1 MKIGL
6 MLNDTGDKNNSLD
19 NMVAF
24 AKEAEAKGFPS
35 LWMAH
40 IFGYDA
46 LTALA
51 IVGRETSTIEL
62 GTAVISVYRQ
72 HPFALGQQALTTQ
85 AACDG
90 RLNLGIGLAHQP
102 VVEGMFGMSYDKP
115 ARYMREFLEILNPVL
130 HGEAS
135 SFAGELLTG
144 RGSMIVE
151 EAQKPVNLFVA
162 ALGPVMLDLC
172 GKQADGTVT
181 WMTGK
186 KTIETHIL
194 PKLSKAAGA
203 MGKPDPRVV
212 AGFPICVTSDVE
224 GTKELISQSL
234 TIYGEL
240 ASYRSMLDLE
250 GAAGPADIAVVG
262 DEAAVDAELD
272 RIAAAGVTDFNAAII
287 AKNDE
292 DRQRT
297 MDYLASKVK

>member
-6 MLNDTGDKNNSLD
+6 MLNDSGDKNNSLD

-24 AKEAEAKGFPS
+24 AKDAEAKGFPS

-51 IVGRETSTIEL
+51 VVGRETSTIEL

-85 AACDG
+85 AATSG
-90 RLNLGIGLAHQP
+90 RLNLGIGLAHKP

-130 HGEAS
+130 RGEPS
-135 SFAGELLTG
+135 SFSGDLLTG

-151 EAQKPVNLFVA
+151 EADKPVKLFVA
-162 ALGPVMLDLC
+162 ALGPVMLDIC
-172 GKQADGTVT
+172 GKNADGTVT

-186 KTIETHIL
+186 KTIESHIL
-194 PKLSKAAGA
+194 PTMSKAASKA
-203 MGKPDPRVV
+203 GKPSPRVV
-212 AGFPICVTSDVE
+212 AGFPICLTNDVD
-224 GTKELISQSL
+224 GTKELISKSL
-234 TIYGEL
+234 TVYGQL
-240 ASYRSMLDLE
+240 ASYRAMLDLE

-262 DEAAVDAELD
+262 DEAAVDAELK

-287 AKNDE
+287 ANNDE

-297 MDYLASKVK
+297 MDYLASKV

>member
-6 MLNDTGDKNNSLD
+6 MLNDSGDKNNSLD

-72 HPFALGQQALTTQ
+72 HPFALAQQALTTQ
-85 AACDG
+85 AATSG

-115 ARYMREFLEILNPVL
+115 ARYMKEFLEILNPVL
-130 HGEAS
+130 KGEKS
-135 SFAGELLTG
+135 SFSGDLLTG

-151 EAQKPVNLFVA
+151 EADKPVKLFVA

-172 GKQADGTVT
+172 GREADGTVT

-186 KTIETHIL
+186 KTIESHIL
-194 PKLSKAAGA
+194 PKMLKAASEV
-203 MGKPDPRVV
+203 GKPSPRVV
-212 AGFPICVTSDVE
+212 AGFPICVTNDIE
-224 GTKELISQSL
+224 GTKELISKSL
-234 TIYGEL
+234 TVYGQL
-240 ASYRSMLDLE
+240 ASYRAMLDLE

-262 DEAAVDAELD
+262 DEAAVDAELE

-287 AKNDE
+287 ATNDE

-297 MDYLASKVK
+297 MDYLASKV

>member
-6 MLNDTGDKNNSLD
+6 MLNDSGDKNNSLD

-85 AACDG
+85 AATSG

-102 VVEGMFGMSYDKP
+102 VVEGMFGMSFDKP

-130 HGEAS
+130 RGEAS
-135 SFAGELLTG
+135 SFSGDLLTG

-151 EAQKPVNLFVA
+151 EAAKPVKLFVA

-172 GKQADGTVT
+172 GREADGTVT

-186 KTIETHIL
+186 KTIESHIL
-194 PKLSKAAGA
+194 PKMSKAASEA
-203 MGKPDPRVV
+203 GKPSPRVI
-212 AGFPICVTSDVE
+212 AGFPICLTNDVD
-224 GTKELISQSL
+224 GTKDLISKSL
-234 TIYGEL
+234 TVYGQL
-240 ASYRSMLDLE
+240 ASYRAMLDLE

-262 DEAAVDAELD
+262 DEAAVDAELE

-287 AKNDE
+287 ASNDE

-297 MDYLASKVK
+297 MDYLASKV

>member
-6 MLNDTGDKNNSLD
+6 MLNDSGDKNNSLD

-24 AKEAEAKGFPS
+24 AKDAEAKGFPS

-51 IVGRETSTIEL
+51 VVGRETSTIEL
-62 GTAVISVYRQ
+62 GTAVVSVYRQ

-85 AACDG
+85 AATSG

-130 HGEAS
+130 RGEPS
-135 SFAGELLTG
+135 RFSGELLTG

-151 EAQKPVNLFVA
+151 EADKPVKLFVA
-162 ALGPVMLDLC
+162 ALGPVMLGLC
-172 GKQADGTVT
+172 GKEADGTVT

-186 KTIETHIL
+186 KTIESHIL
-194 PKLSKAAGA
+194 PTMSKAASKA
-203 MGKPDPRVV
+203 GKPSPRVV
-212 AGFPICVTSDVE
+212 AGFPICLTNDVD
-224 GTKELISQSL
+224 GTKDLISKSL
-234 TIYGEL
+234 TVYGQL
-240 ASYRSMLDLE
+240 ASYRAMLDLE

-262 DEAAVDAELD
+262 DEAAVDAELE

-287 AKNDE
+287 AGNDE

-297 MDYLASKVK
+297 MDYLASKV

>member
-6 MLNDTGDKNNSLD
+6 MLNDSGDKNNSLD
-19 NMVAF
+19 NMIAF
-24 AKEAEAKGFPS
+24 AKDAEAKGFPS

-62 GTAVISVYRQ
+62 GTAVVSVYRQ

-85 AACDG
+85 AATSG

-102 VVEGMFGMSYDKP
+102 VVEGMFGMSFDKP
-115 ARYMREFLEILNPVL
+115 ARYMREFLEILTPVL
-130 HGEAS
+130 RGEPS
-135 SFAGELLTG
+135 SFSGDLLTG

-151 EAQKPVNLFVA
+151 EAVKPVKLFVA

-172 GKQADGTVT
+172 GKEADGTVT

-186 KTIETHIL
+186 KTIESHIL
-194 PKLSKAAGA
+194 PKMSKAASEA
-203 MGKPDPRVV
+203 GKSAPRVV
-212 AGFPICVTSDVE
+212 AGFPICLTNDVD
-224 GTKELISQSL
+224 GTKELISKSL
-234 TIYGEL
+234 TVYGQL
-240 ASYRSMLDLE
+240 ASYRAMLDLE
-250 GAAGPADIAVVG
+250 GAAGPTDIAVVG
-262 DEAAVDAELD
+262 DEAAVDAELE
-272 RIAAAGVTDFNAAII
+272 RIASAGVTDFNAAII
-287 AKNDE
+287 AGNDE

-297 MDYLASKVK
+297 MDYLASKV

>member
-6 MLNDTGDKNNSLD
+6 MLNDSGDKSNSLD

-130 HGEAS
+130 HGNAS

-194 PKLSKAAGA
+194 PKLAKAASA
-203 MGKPDPRVV
+203 VGKPDPRVV

-224 GTKELISQSL
+224 GTKKLISESL

-287 AKNDE
+287 AKNDK